1 MRLGPQ
7 VQDQSKVL
15 GLSQGNKTIGHLKFT
30 VCYRKHEIC
39 TCAKNETAL
48 EATQSKLQVSSF
60 GRSKSMKI
68 DIFTPYSKSFSEQG
82 VYQTNL

>member
-1 MRLGPQ
+1 MH
-7 VQDQSKVL
+7 V
-15 GLSQGNKTIGHLKFT
+15 
-30 VCYRKHEIC
+30 
-39 TCAKNETAL
+39 CAKKETAL

-68 DIFTPYSKSFSEQG
+68 EIFTPYFKSLSELE